1 MLILV
6 LLANP
11 FKVWLFSAVS
21 LFLDHKHLSA
31 LLADQLCMLPQSV
44 LLPLRNPASNE

>member
-11 FKVWLFSAVS
+11 FKVWLFSAVP
-21 LFLDHKHLSA
+21 LFLDHKHLGA
-31 LLADQLCMLPQSV
+31 LLADQLCVLPQSV
-44 LLPLRNPASNE
+44 LLPFRNPASNE